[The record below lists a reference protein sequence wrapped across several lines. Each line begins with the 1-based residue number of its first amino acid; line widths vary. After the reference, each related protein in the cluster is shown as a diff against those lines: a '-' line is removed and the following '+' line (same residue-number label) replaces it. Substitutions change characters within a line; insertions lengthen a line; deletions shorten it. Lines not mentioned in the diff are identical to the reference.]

1 MWRGRN
7 VRGSATTHARLSGRL
22 NHSNISILRHFPF
35 AGIRHAVNPDVPPRP
50 RRRMPR
56 TRRSDAIGEPEVQ
69 IMVKTLSNR
78 WVGAFATGAMALASF
93 APMAHAGHH
102 EGNGPKYK
110 RVIYDDRGWGNWG
123 NWGRGNGRD
132 GCSRV

>member
-1 MWRGRN
+1 
-7 VRGSATTHARLSGRL
+7 
-22 NHSNISILRHFPF
+22 
-35 AGIRHAVNPDVPPRP
+35 
-50 RRRMPR
+50 
-56 TRRSDAIGEPEVQ
+56 
-69 IMVKTLSNR
+69 MVKTLSNR

-123 NWGRGNGRD
+123 NWNNWLKWNDWNNWNDWHNWHDWSNWGKFSNY
-132 GCSRV
+132 